1 MPRTFQQWQLAQV
14 SKSWRH
20 RIERHKPMAFVKGS
34 WAVCAENAW
43 IISSFMRADIWNGWS
58 RNTQHTS
65 IRNDRIKGLNSGS
78 QTSMIR
84 QDQSQRKDRSHQR
97 QSLGDCIIVIRVR
110 HIWTDLY
117 LCRSRS
123 KRTRVNTFYRRSRL
137 ESNCVL
143 LLMIGVF
150 AKINISDDPRV
161 CFRTK
166 NRAYLN
172 EKRRIVLRNLRVKSQ
187 KI

>member
-20 RIERHKPMAFVKGS
+20 RIERHKPMEFVKGS
-34 WAVCAENAW
+34 WAACAENAW
-43 IISSFMRADIWNGWS
+43 ITFWFMTTSIYDRWS
-58 RNTQHTS
+58 RNTKHTS

-123 KRTRVNTFYRRSRL
+123 KRTRVNTIYWRSRL
-137 ESNCVL
+137 ESNCIL
-143 LLMIGVF
+143 LLVIGVF
-150 AKINISDDPRV
+150 AKINISDDPRM
-161 CFRTK
+161 FLEQKTEPT
-166 NRAYLN
+166 L
-172 EKRRIVLRNLRVKSQ
+172 RRKGESSYEISA
-187 KI
+187 